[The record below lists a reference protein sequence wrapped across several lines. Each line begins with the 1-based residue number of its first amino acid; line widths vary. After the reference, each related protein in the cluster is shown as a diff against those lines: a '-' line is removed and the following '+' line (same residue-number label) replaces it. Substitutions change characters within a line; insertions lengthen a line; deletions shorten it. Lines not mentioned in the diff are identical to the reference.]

1 MRIDKYLAEHSL
13 AESRQKAKELISGGF
28 VTLNGKIVSKDST
41 DVGEND
47 RVEVTGRPYPYVSRG
62 GLKLEAAK
70 SAFSLDFTNKIAC
83 DLGASTGGFTDL
95 MLRSGV
101 RRVYAV
107 DCGKGQLHPDIAS
120 DPRVVNMEGINARE
134 LSANDLGTF
143 CDVVVSD
150 LSFISQTLVFESVTK
165 ILSDKGEFVSL
176 IKPQFEAGRENISKG
191 GIVKDPHVHI
201 SVIKHVT
208 DVARMCQLY
217 CIGLIRS
224 PIRGGDGNAEY
235 LAHFRYLRDGSDIL
249 PLDISEICD
258 IVLKGKT

>member
-28 VTLNGKIVSKDST
+28 VTLNGKTVSKDST
-41 DVGEND
+41 DVGEKD
-47 RVEVTGRPYPYVSRG
+47 KVEVTGRPYPYVSRG

-70 SAFSLDFTNKIAC
+70 SAFSLDFTDKVAC
-83 DLGASTGGFTDL
+83 DLGASTGGFTDV

-101 RRVYAV
+101 LRVYAV

-134 LSANDLGTF
+134 LCANDLGTY
-143 CDVVVSD
+143 CDIVVSD

-176 IKPQFEAGRENISKG
+176 IKPQFEAGRENIGKG
-191 GIVKDPHVHI
+191 GIVKDPRVHI
-201 SVIKHVT
+201 SVIKQVT
-208 DVARMCQLY
+208 DAARMYHLY
-217 CIGLIRS
+217 CMGLIRS
-224 PIRGGDGNAEY
+224 PIRGGDGNTEY
-235 LAHFRYLRDGSDIL
+235 LAYFRYFGNGSDNL
-249 PLDISEICD
+249 PLNISEISD
-258 IVLKGKT
+258 LVLKG